1 MDNPDAAAAVIDSN
15 NTNLSHVVAY
25 EKILY

>member
-1 MDNPDAAAAVIDSN
+1 MDKPDTAAADIDSI

-25 EKILY
+25 ENILC